1 MGVAEEKVGV
11 GRNLRKWTGWFLGA
25 AVALQFYFVQEMV
38 AALALFAIAF
48 AAVALVVLSL
58 YGLQKVWEM
67 AVTRVFGLDQMATR
81 GLPARDLRL
90 NGQVAAPSKLPQ
102 ELKIRNRN
110 SKDGRSWAAV
120 DWGVGQRAQKECEL
134 FTGGARLF

>member
-102 ELKIRNRN
+102 ELKTRNRN

-120 DWGVGQRAQKECEL
+120 DW
-134 FTGGARLF
+134 